1 VPGSS
6 TDSVSLLTRESVTD
20 SLFEMIRT
28 TPFHPRLSELNTQGL
43 YTHWQGHLSA
53 LRYTDAPK
61 HEYFAVR
68 NSVGV
73 FDTSPLFKYRIHG
86 PDAERFLE
94 GVLVRDI
101 RKCRPG
107 TAQYT
112 LWCDDRGFVMEDGVV
127 FRHSETDFLLTAARP
142 NLGWFTDLRGR
153 LRVDLEDVSE
163 NYGILAVQGPRSRAV
178 LAELMPEAETLPFFG
193 LTDTK
198 LGSAPVTLS
207 RTGYTGDL
215 GFEVTVEADHAV
227 EVLDTILAAGR
238 PHSIRPFG
246 EEALM
251 MLRIEAGLP
260 LVDVEWH
267 NSRLAFTDHERVTP
281 TELGMGWMLRGIAD
295 DGRAFV
301 GGHAIRKELAETSS
315 RWATVGIV
323 VDWQAWDS
331 LHREAGLLPAKDE
344 HPLSYESVLHDRP
357 TTAGGSQVGYVTS
370 FMYSPVLQRH
380 IGLAR
385 VRPDLAPPG
394 SEVHMELAL
403 NHSNTTVP
411 ARTAKLPLFSPPRKT
426 ALGG

>member
-1 VPGSS
+1 
-6 TDSVSLLTRESVTD
+6 
-20 SLFEMIRT
+20 MIRT
-28 TPFHPRLSELNTQGL
+28 TPFHPRLSELNSQGL
-43 YTHWQGHLSA
+43 YTHWQGQLSP

-73 FDTSPLFKYRIHG
+73 FDTSPLFKYRVQG
-86 PDAERFLE
+86 PDAEKFLA

-101 RKCRPG
+101 RACRPG
-107 TAQYT
+107 SAQYT

-142 NLGWFTDLRGR
+142 NLGWFSDLRGR

-163 NYGILAVQGPRSRAV
+163 NYGILAVQGPRSRTV
-178 LAELMPEAETLPFFG
+178 LSTLAPEAESLPFFG
-193 LTDTK
+193 LADTK

-227 EVLDTILAAGR
+227 DVLDAILDAGR
-238 PHSIRPFG
+238 DHGIRPFG

-260 LVDVEWH
+260 LVDVEWR
-267 NSRLAFTDHERVTP
+267 NSRTAFTDHQRVTP
-281 TELGMGWMLRGIAD
+281 TELGMGWMLRGVAD
-295 DGRAFV
+295 DDRAFMGGRA
-301 GGHAIRKELAETSS
+301 IRRELSEKSS
-315 RWATVGIV
+315 RWASVAIV
-323 VDWQAWDS
+323 VDWEAWDS
-331 LHREAGLLPAKDE
+331 LFRDAGLLPPKDE
-344 HPLSYESVLHDRP
+344 HPLPYESVLHDRP

-385 VRPDLAPPG
+385 VRPDLAAPG
-394 SEVHMELAL
+394 TEVHMELAI
-403 NHSNTTVP
+403 NHSNTTVL
-411 ARTAKLPLFSPPRKT
+411 ARTARAPLFNPPRKT
-426 ALGG
+426 GKA